1 VPHESLSVTRSV
13 TRVARPHLRVSLGDI
28 SLPMAIAVVV
38 AVCASIILRIL
49 GTNGVV
55 LVVAAIALA
64 IVIALRWDELTALI
78 IVVVGVVIDWYHPVD
93 TPILRFPIVAT
104 ILALFTIAMM
114 LITRSAGRPWL
125 QVPFLLL
132 WVVLLVLALPAAFN
146 SVYLPESLAYY
157 QTDVILTPLLAYVI
171 GVQVGRSVAH
181 FHRLLAMLSGFATV
195 VAVHTI
201 VAALTGRF
209 LLQTQEYVDYLQ
221 LRQNYMLA
229 GNDVSRAGS
238 FLKNP
243 DWNGAFLA
251 MFVFITFSL
260 IISSK
265 SRVTKVIYAV
275 ELMLLLA
282 ALLFTYSLASWGAV
296 AVGLGIYLALVGR
309 ASYRVG
315 LCLFIGVAVVT
326 IVLAFPEQVGLLLG
340 RTASQSGAASL
351 TSRIAGWH
359 MAIQVIRDHPLMGIG
374 WGQVNYIQRGAPYR
388 LDASAPAD
396 HPHESYLEL
405 AAMAGLPVLGA
416 YLALLGGVVYRVLRK
431 LRQSSVSYR
440 ALLVGVVAMAGV
452 LAANSLGINGW
463 TLPPIAAIAWLIL
476 GAAASPM
483 IVHGRQ
489 DHAPRTSTANANSN
503 SARSYGPEYIP
514 VEGGSTHG

>member
-1 VPHESLSVTRSV
+1 
-13 TRVARPHLRVSLGDI
+13 
-28 SLPMAIAVVV
+28 MAIAVVV
-38 AVCASIILRIL
+38 AVCASIVLRVF
-49 GTNGVV
+49 GTNGAV
-55 LVVAAIALA
+55 LVVATIALA
-64 IVIALRWDELTALI
+64 IVVALRWDKLTALI

-125 QVPFLLL
+125 PVPFLLL
-132 WVVLLVLALPAAFN
+132 WVVLFVLALPAAFN
-146 SVYLPESLAYY
+146 SIYLPESLAYY
-157 QTDVILTPLLAYVI
+157 QTDVILTPLLAYVV
-171 GVQVGRSVAH
+171 GVQVGRSFVH
-181 FHRLLAMLSGFATV
+181 FHRLLTILSGFATV
-195 VAVHTI
+195 IAVHTI

-209 LLQTQEYVDYLQ
+209 LLQTQEYVNYLQ
-221 LRQNYMLA
+221 IRQNYMLA

-251 MFVFITFSL
+251 MFVFITSSL

-265 SRVTKVIYAV
+265 SRIAKVIHAV
-275 ELMLLLA
+275 ELMLLLV

-296 AVGLGIYLALVGR
+296 GVGLVIYLALVGR
-309 ASYRVG
+309 ARYRIG
-315 LCLFIGVAVVT
+315 LCLFIGVALVT

-359 MAIQVIRDHPLMGIG
+359 VAIQIIRDHPLMGIG

-388 LDASAPAD
+388 LDPSAPAD

-405 AAMAGLPVLGA
+405 AAMAGLPVLAA
-416 YLALLGGVVYRVLRK
+416 YLALLGGVVYRVMRK
-431 LRQSSVSYR
+431 LRQASVPYR
-440 ALLVGVVAMAGV
+440 ALLAGVIAMAGV
-452 LAANSLGINGW
+452 LSANSLGINGW
-463 TLPPIAAIAWLIL
+463 TLPPIGAIAWLIL

-483 IVHGRQ
+483 IAHGRR
-489 DHAPRTSTANANSN
+489 DHVPRTSTANVS
-503 SARSYGPEYIP
+503 SAYIDEHEYIP